1 MYLNRRK
8 KFMDRKL
15 KMKKNI
21 LLYMFSMLAVLMGC
35 FFYTPEKVKAAE
47 PQGAQISA
55 QVQTVAYSSDI
66 PEEVK
71 KPIEK
76 GKNLIAYIVAALGF
90 IIFLVGLVMEVV
102 AWFGH
107 QNDMKIQGLIALGA
121 GTLLGSAGIIA
132 AWIMS

>member
-1 MYLNRRK
+1 
-8 KFMDRKL
+8 MDRKL

-55 QVQTVAYSSDI
+55 RVQTVAYSSDI

-121 GTLLGSAGIIA
+121 GALLGSAGVIA
-132 AWIMS
+132 AWLMS

>member
-1 MYLNRRK
+1 
-8 KFMDRKL
+8 MDKKL
-15 KMKKNI
+15 KMRKNVI
-21 LLYMFSMLAVLMGC
+21 LYMFSMLAVLMGC

-107 QNDMKIQGLIALGA
+107 QNDMRIQGLIALGA

>member
-1 MYLNRRK
+1 
-8 KFMDRKL
+8 MDRKL

-71 KPIEK
+71 KPMEK

-121 GTLLGSAGIIA
+121 GALLGSAGAIA

>member
-1 MYLNRRK
+1 
-8 KFMDRKL
+8 MDRKL
-15 KMKKNI
+15 KMRKNVI
-21 LLYMFSMLAVLMGC
+21 LYMFGMVAVLMGC
-35 FFYTPEKVKAAE
+35 FFYAPKEVKAAE

-121 GTLLGSAGIIA
+121 GVLLGSAGVIA
-132 AWIMS
+132 AWLMS

>member
-1 MYLNRRK
+1 
-8 KFMDRKL
+8 MDRKL
-15 KMKKNI
+15 KMRKNVI
-21 LLYMFSMLAVLMGC
+21 LYMFGMLAVLMGC
-35 FFYTPEKVKAAE
+35 FFYAPKEVKAAE

-132 AWIMS
+132 AWLMS

>member
-1 MYLNRRK
+1 
-8 KFMDRKL
+8 MDRKL
-15 KMKKNI
+15 KMRKNMI
-21 LLYMFSMLAVLMGC
+21 LYMFGMVAVLMGC

-90 IIFLVGLVMEVV
+90 IIFLVGLVMEVI

-121 GTLLGSAGIIA
+121 GTLLGGGGAIA
-132 AWIMS
+132 AWLLS

>member
-1 MYLNRRK
+1 
-8 KFMDRKL
+8 MDKKL
-15 KMKKNI
+15 KMRKNVI
-21 LLYMFSMLAVLMGC
+21 LYMFTMLAVLMGC

-121 GTLLGSAGIIA
+121 GALLGSAGVIA
-132 AWIMS
+132 AWLMS

>member
-1 MYLNRRK
+1 
-8 KFMDRKL
+8 MDRKL
-15 KMKKNI
+15 KMRKNVI
-21 LLYMFSMLAVLMGC
+21 LYMFGMVAVLMGC
-35 FFYTPEKVKAAE
+35 FFYASKEVKAAE

-121 GTLLGSAGIIA
+121 GALLGSAGVIA
-132 AWIMS
+132 AWLMS

>member
-1 MYLNRRK
+1 
-8 KFMDRKL
+8 MDRKL

-121 GTLLGSAGIIA
+121 GALLGSAGAIA
-132 AWIMS
+132 AWLLS

>member
-1 MYLNRRK
+1 
-8 KFMDRKL
+8 MDRKL

-35 FFYTPEKVKAAE
+35 FFYAPKEVKAAE

-71 KPIEK
+71 KPMEK
-76 GKNLIAYIVAALGF
+76 GKNLTAYIIAAIGF
-90 IIFLVGLVMEVV
+90 IVLAVGLLMEVI

-107 QNDMKIQGLIALGA
+107 QNDMKIQGLIAIIAGA
-121 GTLLGSAGIIA
+121 LLGSAGAIA
-132 AWIMS
+132 AWLLS

>member
-1 MYLNRRK
+1 
-8 KFMDRKL
+8 MDRKL

-35 FFYTPEKVKAAE
+35 FFYIPEKVKAAE

>member
-1 MYLNRRK
+1 
-8 KFMDRKL
+8 MDRKL

-35 FFYTPEKVKAAE
+35 FFYTPEKVKAAAPPGE
-47 PQGAQISA
+47 QLSA

>member
-1 MYLNRRK
+1 
-8 KFMDRKL
+8 MDRKL
-15 KMKKNI
+15 KKRKNMI
-21 LLYMFSMLAVLMGC
+21 LYMFSMLAVLMGC
-35 FFYTPEKVKAAE
+35 FFYAPKEVKAAE

-90 IIFLVGLVMEVV
+90 IILLVGFVMEVV

-107 QNDMKIQGLIALGA
+107 QNDMKISGLIAMGA
-121 GTLLGSAGIIA
+121 GALLGSAGAIA
-132 AWIMS
+132 AWLLS

>member
-1 MYLNRRK
+1 
-8 KFMDRKL
+8 MDRKL

-90 IIFLVGLVMEVV
+90 IVLAVGLLMEVI

-107 QNDMKIQGLIALGA
+107 QNDMKIQGLVAIIAGA
-121 GTLLGSAGIIA
+121 LLGSAGAIA
-132 AWIMS
+132 AWLLS

>member
-1 MYLNRRK
+1 
-8 KFMDRKL
+8 MDKKL
-15 KMKKNI
+15 KMRRNVI
-21 LLYMFSMLAVLMGC
+21 LYMFTMLAVLMGC
-35 FFYTPEKVKAAE
+35 FFYAPKEVKAAE

-107 QNDMKIQGLIALGA
+107 QNDMKIQGLVALGA
-121 GTLLGSAGIIA
+121 GALLGSAGVIA
-132 AWIMS
+132 AWLMS

>member
-1 MYLNRRK
+1 
-8 KFMDRKL
+8 MDRKL
-15 KMKKNI
+15 KMRKNI

-55 QVQTVAYSSDI
+55 QVQMAAYSSDI

-76 GKNLIAYIVAALGF
+76 GKNLTAYIVAALGF

-107 QNDMKIQGLIALGA
+107 QNDMKIQGLIAIGA
-121 GTLLGSAGIIA
+121 GALLGSAGAIA
-132 AWIMS
+132 AWLLS

>member
-1 MYLNRRK
+1 
-8 KFMDRKL
+8 MDKKL
-15 KMKKNI
+15 KMRRNVI
-21 LLYMFSMLAVLMGC
+21 LYMFTMLAVLMGC
-35 FFYTPEKVKAAE
+35 FFYAPKEVKAAE

-107 QNDMKIQGLIALGA
+107 QNDMKIQGLVAIGA
-121 GTLLGSAGIIA
+121 GALLGSAGAIA
-132 AWIMS
+132 AWLLS

>member
-1 MYLNRRK
+1 LNRRK
-8 KFMDRKL
+8 KFMDKKL
-15 KMKKNI
+15 KMRRNVI
-21 LLYMFSMLAVLMGC
+21 LYMFTMLAVLMGC
-35 FFYTPEKVKAAE
+35 FFYAPKEVKAAE

-121 GTLLGSAGIIA
+121 GALLGSAGVIA
-132 AWIMS
+132 AWLMS

>member
-1 MYLNRRK
+1 
-8 KFMDRKL
+8 MDRKF
-15 KMKKNI
+15 KMRKNI

-55 QVQTVAYSSDI
+55 QVQMAAYSSDI

-76 GKNLIAYIVAALGF
+76 GKNLTAYIVAAIGF
-90 IIFLVGLVMEVV
+90 IILAVGLLMEVI

-107 QNDMKIQGLIALGA
+107 QNDMKIQGLIAIGA
-121 GTLLGSAGIIA
+121 GALLGSAGAIA
-132 AWIMS
+132 AWLLS

>member
-1 MYLNRRK
+1 
-8 KFMDRKL
+8 MDKKL
-15 KMKKNI
+15 KMRKNVI
-21 LLYMFSMLAVLMGC
+21 LYMFTMLAVLMGC

>member
-1 MYLNRRK
+1 
-8 KFMDRKL
+8 MDRKL
-15 KMKKNI
+15 KMRKNVI
-21 LLYMFSMLAVLMGC
+21 LYMFGMVAVLMGC
-35 FFYTPEKVKAAE
+35 FFYAPKKVKAAE

>member
-1 MYLNRRK
+1 
-8 KFMDRKL
+8 MDKKL
-15 KMKKNI
+15 KMRKNVI
-21 LLYMFSMLAVLMGC
+21 LYMFSMLAVLMGC

>member
-1 MYLNRRK
+1 
-8 KFMDRKL
+8 MDRKL
-15 KMKKNI
+15 KMRKNI
-21 LLYMFSMLAVLMGC
+21 LLYMFSMVAVLMGC
-35 FFYTPEKVKAAE
+35 FFYTPKEVKAAE

-55 QVQTVAYSSDI
+55 QVQMEAYSSDI

-107 QNDMKIQGLIALGA
+107 QNDMKIQGFIALGA
-121 GTLLGSAGIIA
+121 GTLLGGGGAIA
-132 AWIMS
+132 AWLLS

>member
-1 MYLNRRK
+1 
-8 KFMDRKL
+8 MDRKL

-107 QNDMKIQGLIALGA
+107 QNDMRIQGLIALGA
-121 GTLLGSAGIIA
+121 GALLGSAGVIA
-132 AWIMS
+132 AWLMS

>member
-1 MYLNRRK
+1 
-8 KFMDRKL
+8 MDRKL
-15 KMKKNI
+15 KMRKNVI
-21 LLYMFSMLAVLMGC
+21 LYMFSMLAVLMGC
-35 FFYTPEKVKAAE
+35 FFYAPKEVKAAE

-107 QNDMKIQGLIALGA
+107 QNDMRIQGLIALGA

>member
-1 MYLNRRK
+1 
-8 KFMDRKL
+8 MDRTL

>member
-1 MYLNRRK
+1 
-8 KFMDRKL
+8 MDRKL
-15 KMKKNI
+15 KMRKNVI
-21 LLYMFSMLAVLMGC
+21 LYMFSMLAVLMGC
-35 FFYTPEKVKAAE
+35 FFYTPKEAHAAE
-47 PQGAQISA
+47 PGTAQISA

-121 GTLLGSAGIIA
+121 GALLGSAGVIA
-132 AWIMS
+132 AWLMS